1 MFNSERYK
9 PTYVLICLNLAMYI
23 YTSIVGGDFFK
34 TNIDVIAQY
43 GQVNFL
49 VLDYGWY
56 YQLVTSLFVHVT
68 LVHLAGNMLFL
79 LIFGL
84 RAEEMFSLPEYLIV
98 YLLGGLA
105 GNLLTL
111 AFMAPNVPSAG
122 ASGAIFALFGA
133 CVIYDRRSIGQSIMG
148 ALIYAGFLL
157 LISSGPEVN
166 YFAHF
171 GGMISG
177 LLIGYIIAATR
188 KGDGAARSNYS
199 YRRNPML
206 FFYGLDSTSILTLL
220 PSFRLSCFR
229 RQTGAMISKTE
240 MS

>member
-9 PTYVLICLNLAMYI
+9 PTYVLIGLNLAMYI
-23 YTSIVGGDFFK
+23 YTSIVGGDFFR
-34 TNIDVIAQY
+34 TNIDVIAQF
-43 GQVNFL
+43 GQVNGYIL
-49 VLDYGWY
+49 GYGWY
-56 YQLVTSLFVHVT
+56 HQLVTSMFVHVT

-111 AFMAPNVPSAG
+111 GFMPLWVPSAG

-157 LISSGPEVN
+157 IISSGPEVN

-177 LLIGYIIAATR
+177 LLIGYAIASTR
-188 KGDGAARSNYS
+188 RRDAIGRSNYS
-199 YRRNPML
+199 YRRSPML
-206 FFYGLDSTSILTLL
+206 FFYGLERTSVLTLL
-220 PSFRLSCFR
+220 PSFRFSCRR
-229 RQTGAMISKTE
+229 RQTGAIISRTDT
-240 MS
+240 S